1 MAIRFR
7 NLLFI
12 GGIEMPEHNDL
23 TFFTN
28 EDGRKLIDRFKTLF
42 KDTKELNI
50 IVGYFYLSGLYQL
63 QEELENVDKI
73 RIIVGMQAGKE
84 VFDLV
89 EKAKSIEES
98 KNSYL
103 ENVVEE
109 LSNDENDSFE
119 KEKAIRK
126 FLEWIQSGKL
136 EIKQYPHSPL
146 HAKLYIFRS
155 RSGIDVG
162 RVITGSSNFTISG
175 LKENLEFNVELKN
188 RADVEFAI
196 SRFEKLWED
205 CKDISEDIIKTV
217 KEKTYLNDTLSP
229 YELYLKF
236 LYEFFGEQ
244 IDFDKEDEF
253 LFLPKG
259 FKKLKYQLEAVV
271 DAESKIKKHGGVFLS
286 DVVGLGKTFIA
297 SMLVAKLREK
307 VLVFAP
313 PHLTEYWEDTLREF
327 NVAAKVISSGR
338 LRNLDVEYFKDY
350 SIVIV
355 DEAHRFRNEETKS
368 YETLHKICRGKK
380 VILLT
385 ATPYNNKPSD
395 IKSQLLLFQNRYK
408 STIPGVTNLEEFF
421 SALETKI
428 KQVDRKKN
436 PEKFKEVLKE
446 CGQEIRTRILRYV
459 MVRRTRKEVEK
470 FFKDDLNAQGVSFPK
485 SRDPVKVYYEL
496 DKKLDS
502 LYNKTIEII
511 KSLSYAR
518 YRPALYLKTKLKEN
532 DPIFISQ
539 MNLSGLMKTLLLKRL
554 ESSFEAFKKSLDR
567 FLKSHEQFLN
577 MYEKKGEIYISK
589 EVDVYELIDDDNFDE
604 IFKLV
609 EQGTVQSYS
618 KEELR
623 PEFYENLKAD
633 TEAIR
638 ELQNEWY
645 KVEDDPKLEKF
656 LNLLEYEDSTLSKAK
671 KLLIFTEFSDTAE
684 YLGNRLKESFG
695 DCVLVFSS
703 KSNPSVRKKIIE
715 NFDPNAKVKRDDVKI
730 LITTDVLAEGI
741 NLHRSNIIV
750 NYDIPWNPTKVLQR
764 VGRINRVGTRFKEI
778 YVYNFFPISVAEK
791 ELGLEAAAIAK
802 LQAFHQALGE
812 DAKYLTE
819 EEEVDAHGL
828 FERINT
834 IKEDEE
840 DESFFRYI
848 KLLREIRENNP
859 ELFEKIKSLPK
870 KARSGRRFKR
880 ELLITLFKKGNL
892 KKIYVAYEDKQSQ
905 EIDFLKAIELLE
917 VGPEEKNLTI
927 PLENY
932 YSLLEKNI
940 SAFNISLNEEK
951 SKEKSRKTAS
961 RAEKYLIK
969 ELKAL
974 KNYFKD
980 KETKKQVIKVL
991 GFIDT
996 GSIPK
1001 RTLKDLSKKF
1011 KENSEPEVKIE
1022 ILREFLEKISF
1033 KEKQTENSY
1042 DDSNVEV
1049 ILSQYFGR

>member
-1 MAIRFR
+1 MS
-7 NLLFI
+7 
-12 GGIEMPEHNDL
+12 EHNDL

-42 KDTKELNI
+42 KDTRELDI

-63 QEELENVDKI
+63 QEELEKVDKI

-89 EKAKSIEES
+89 EKAKNIEES
-98 KNSYL
+98 KRDYL
-103 ENVVEE
+103 GKVVEE

-126 FLEWIQSGKL
+126 FLEWINTGKL
-136 EIKQYPHSPL
+136 EIKYYPHSPL

-205 CKDISEDIIKTV
+205 CKDISEDIVKTV

-236 LYEFFGEQ
+236 LYEFFEEQ
-244 IDFDKEDEF
+244 IDFDKEEEF

-327 NVAAKVISSGR
+327 NVAAKVVSSGR
-338 LRNLDVEYFKDY
+338 LRNLDTEYFKDY
-350 SIVIV
+350 SVVIV

-385 ATPYNNKPSD
+385 ATPYNNRPSD
-395 IKSQLLLFQNRYK
+395 IKSQLLLFQDRYK
-408 STIPGVTNLEEFF
+408 STIPGVTNLEGFF
-421 SALETKI
+421 STLEFKI

-436 PEKFKEVLKE
+436 PERFKEILKE

-470 FFKDDLNAQGVSFPK
+470 FFKDDLKAQGVSFPTPK
-485 SRDPVKVYYEL
+485 DPIKVYYEL
-496 DKKLDS
+496 DEKLDN
-502 LYNKTIEII
+502 LYNKTIEMI
-511 KSLSYAR
+511 KNLSYAR

-567 FLKSHEQFLN
+567 FLKSHERFLN
-577 MYEKKGEIYISK
+577 MYEKNGRVYISK
-589 EVDVYELIDDDNFDE
+589 DINVYELIDDDNFDE
-604 IFKLV
+604 ILQLV
-609 EQGTVQSYS
+609 EQGTVQTYS
-618 KEELR
+618 KEELL

-633 TEAIR
+633 TEAIK
-638 ELQNEWY
+638 ELRNEWH
-645 KVEDDPKLEKF
+645 KIENDPKLDKF
-656 LNLLEYEDSTLSKAK
+656 LNLLKGDSTLSKAE

-684 YLGNRLKESFG
+684 YLWDSLKENFG

-703 KSNPSVRKKIIE
+703 KSNTSVRKKIVE
-715 NFDPNAKVKRDDVKI
+715 NFDPNAKVKKDDIKI

-764 VGRINRVGTRFKEI
+764 VGRINRVGTKFKEI
-778 YVYNFFPISVAEK
+778 YVYNFFPISVTEK

-819 EEEVDAHGL
+819 EEEIDTHGL

-834 IKEDEE
+834 IKEDEG

-859 ELFEKIKSLPK
+859 ELFEKIKNLPK
-870 KARSGRRFKR
+870 KARSGRKFKR

-892 KKIYVAYEDKQSQ
+892 KKNYVAYKDKQSK
-905 EIDFLKAIELLE
+905 EIDFLKAIEMLE
-917 VGPEEKNLTI
+917 VGPEEKDFKI

-932 YSLLEKNI
+932 YALLERNRN
-940 SAFNISLNEEK
+940 AFEISLNEAK
-951 SKEKSRKTAS
+951 NKEKSRKASS
-961 RAEKYLIK
+961 RAEKHLIK

-980 KETKKQVIKVL
+980 KDIKKQITELL
-991 GFIDT
+991 GFLT
-996 GSIPK
+996 AGSLPK
-1001 RTLKDLSKKF
+1001 RTLKDLSRRF
-1011 KENSEPEVKIE
+1011 KENSEPETKVK
-1022 ILREFLEKISF
+1022 ILREFLEKFSF
-1033 KEKQTENSY
+1033 EEKQTENSY